1 MHIHQLS
8 FLLFSA
14 LLQFTILY
22 SPQVLSKMSRE
33 ERFALF
39 QAAETADKS
48 LRFLAL
54 DKVEDKL
61 KSSRLLLLFF
71 GANWCSNTARFT
83 PKYKVVQDEID
94 KLPRISE
101 SFEMYKIECTTDQE
115 KYCVER
121 FALEGYPTVFLFQNG
136 VFKLEFPG
144 PDESDALQKF
154 IVDQVDMFAR
164 NQSSE
169 AALSEKSSP
178 VDQVKDKLEKGAERP
193 PVLPASLQK
202 TSSSSSSGAAVVAKT
217 IDVVSSGQTGDLK
230 VIFQSK
236 CTIMS

>member
-1 MHIHQLS
+1 
-8 FLLFSA
+8 
-14 LLQFTILY
+14 
-22 SPQVLSKMSRE
+22 MSRE

-61 KSSRLLLLFF
+61 KTSRLLLLFF

-94 KLPRISE
+94 KLPRISD

-121 FALEGYPTVFLFQNG
+121 FALEGYPTLFLFQNG

-144 PDESDALQKF
+144 PDEAEALQKF
-154 IVDQVDMFAR
+154 IVDQVDAFAH
-164 NQSSE
+164 NQT
-169 AALSEKSSP
+169 AALSEKLSP
-178 VDQVKDKLEKGAERP
+178 VDQVKDKLQQGAERP

-202 TSSSSSSGAAVVAKT
+202 TSSSSSGAAVVEKA
-217 IDVVSSGQTGDLK
+217 IDVVSSVQASDPQQVSQK
-230 VIFQSK
+230 VFFESV
-236 CTIMS
+236 CTYVQFLTRVSII